1 MSETNEL
8 KQLKQVA
15 DGDEQALASMFTAC
29 RERLRP
35 VITFRLDKR
44 LSRRVDADDILQ
56 EVFIDAAKRQR
67 HFDPAGSFFVWLRLV
82 AIQTIATIHK
92 RHFGVQNR
100 DIRRE
105 VATESPASSTSIAM
119 ADRFLDSLT
128 SPSQAAMRQEL
139 GEQLRQALSDI
150 SSTDQEIIAMRHF
163 EDLSNRE
170 IAEALEIEQ
179 DAASIRYVRAIRR
192 LKSIL
197 DSIPGF
203 GVA

>member
-1 MSETNEL
+1 M
-8 KQLKQVA
+8 
-15 DGDEQALASMFTAC
+15 
-29 RERLRP
+29 
-35 VITFRLDKR
+35 
-44 LSRRVDADDILQ
+44 
-56 EVFIDAAKRQR
+56 
-67 HFDPAGSFFVWLRLV
+67 
-82 AIQTIATIHK
+82 
-92 RHFGVQNR
+92 
-100 DIRRE
+100 
-105 VATESPASSTSIAM
+105 
-119 ADRFLDSLT
+119 T